1 MRKSMQYAIQKIE
14 ILTFNIR
21 LKKSLIQK
29 NSKMQKLQ
37 KMQKMK
43 KTKSGI
49 FSAQKNFLV
58 RKSVFPNCILFRI
71 LFCILFRILF
81 IISI

>member
-21 LKKSLIQK
+21 LKKSLISK
-29 NSKMQKLQ
+29 NEKMKKLQ

-43 KTKSGI
+43 K
-49 FSAQKNFLV
+49 QKVAF
-58 RKSVFPNCILFRI
+58 FRPKKT
-71 LFCILFRILF
+71 F
-81 IISI
+81 

>member
-21 LKKSLIQK
+21 PKKSLIQK
-29 NSKMQKLQ
+29 NSKMQKL
-37 KMQKMK
+37 QKMK

-71 LFCILFRILF
+71 LFCILFRIVLD
-81 IISI
+81 ISI